1 MLLGMMPWFAATVVS
16 AAMAAEWRGSDAF
29 QAWLTMA
36 VQLGFVVGTLT
47 SAILLLADRWSPRIL
62 AGASALIAGLAT
74 ALLTVPHMGA
84 PGGLALRGVTGAAL
98 AGVYPPGM
106 KIAAGWWR
114 ERRGTAIGV
123 LVGALTLGSAAPN
136 LVRVAVPPAA
146 WRAVLAAAGAA
157 AAVAGLLF
165 LFAVREGPFQAES
178 QPFDVHALRRVV
190 GDRGVRLATGGYLGH
205 MWELYAMWSAM
216 AAFWTYVIQRRGL
229 EPSLAPALAFATV
242 AVGGAGC
249 VAAGVLADRWGR
261 ATITIVA
268 MAISGTCCVGI
279 GWLLDAPLVLL
290 ASTALIWGFAVVADS
305 AQFSACI
312 TELAPPQYIGTALTL
327 QTCLGF
333 LLTIVTIRLIP
344 LWVAAWGWER
354 AFLPLAIGPALGIL
368 SMRPLQIQRREE
380 GKGTREE

>member
-62 AGASALIAGLAT
+62 AGGSALIAGLAT

-146 WRAVLAAAGAA
+146 WRARRPPSPDSSSCSRCERDRSRQRASRSM
-157 AAVAGLLF
+157 F
-165 LFAVREGPFQAES
+165 TRS
-178 QPFDVHALRRVV
+178 DVWS
-190 GDRGVRLATGGYLGH
+190 ATG
-205 MWELYAMWSAM
+205 A
-216 AAFWTYVIQRRGL
+216 
-229 EPSLAPALAFATV
+229 
-242 AVGGAGC
+242 
-249 VAAGVLADRWGR
+249 
-261 ATITIVA
+261 
-268 MAISGTCCVGI
+268 
-279 GWLLDAPLVLL
+279 
-290 ASTALIWGFAVVADS
+290 
-305 AQFSACI
+305 
-312 TELAPPQYIGTALTL
+312 
-327 QTCLGF
+327 
-333 LLTIVTIRLIP
+333 
-344 LWVAAWGWER
+344 
-354 AFLPLAIGPALGIL
+354 
-368 SMRPLQIQRREE
+368 
-380 GKGTREE
+380 